1 VTQPAVSRAIGGL
14 EEHLGV
20 KLFKR
25 RGRWIEVTP
34 SGEMLFRAT
43 ATAFAAMTNA
53 LHELDSTSNSRETI
67 SLSLSTAS
75 ASHWLIPRMSE
86 FRAVFPD
93 VELVFQLFSGEG
105 SGSVHNVDLGLRL
118 ANPQE
123 GDLHRW
129 PFCNETIM
137 ALCSKGYLEQMGSI
151 DQPVPN
157 TTHTLIRLD
166 GQHYKWTDYFNA
178 SGVDPGNALTT
189 LAFSDYATVLQAAV
203 AGQGVALGWVT
214 ATARLVIDG
223 VLVPACPSIVSTGR
237 RYHLVASN
245 RRPIRPIVAE
255 IRDWLIE
262 QIKSDLKT
270 MASIL

>member
-1 VTQPAVSRAIGGL
+1 VTQPAVSRAISSL

-43 ATAFAAMTNA
+43 ATAFSAMTNA
-53 LHELDSTSNSRETI
+53 LHELDSTTNNRETI
-67 SLSLSTAS
+67 SLSISTAT

-86 FRAVFPD
+86 FRTVFPD
-93 VELVFQLFSGEG
+93 VDLVFPLFSGEA
-105 SGSVHNVDLGLRL
+105 SGSVHDFDLGLRL

-129 PFCNETIM
+129 PFCHETIM
-137 ALCSKGYLEQMGSI
+137 ALCSKDYLDEKGSI
-151 DQPVPN
+151 DQPVQN
-157 TTHTLIRLD
+157 TNHTLIRLT

-178 SGVDPGNALTT
+178 SEIAPGNALTT
-189 LAFSDYATVLQAAV
+189 LAFSDYSTVLQAAV

-214 ATARLVIDG
+214 ATAKLVIDG
-223 VLVPACPSIVSTGR
+223 VLVPACPPIVKTGR

-262 QIKSDLKT
+262 QIQNDLKT
-270 MASIL
+270 MAAIL